1 MQPVGRRFDPSSLHH
16 FIIMKDDN
24 LEDLI
29 TDAMLDL
36 LLTAKENGLNTL
48 SFEEICSMLG
58 VDDVSLMT
66 KIERGIKFEINE
78 EFLDKLKDPEIR
90 KAMVESIKATKH

>member
-1 MQPVGRRFDPSSLHH
+1 
-16 FIIMKDDN
+16 MKDDN

-58 VDDVSLMT
+58 VGDVSLMT
-66 KIERGIKFEINE
+66 TIERGIKFEINE

>member
-1 MQPVGRRFDPSSLHH
+1 
-16 FIIMKDDN
+16 MKDNN

-29 TDAMLDL
+29 TEAILDL

-66 KIERGIKFEINE
+66 KFERGIEFEINE
-78 EFLDKLKDPEIR
+78 KFLDKLNDPEVR
-90 KAMVESIKATKH
+90 KAMIESIKATKH

>member
-1 MQPVGRRFDPSSLHH
+1 
-16 FIIMKDDN
+16 MKDNN

-29 TDAMLDL
+29 TDAMLYL
-36 LLTAKENGLNTL
+36 LLTAKENGVNTL

-66 KIERGIKFEINE
+66 KIERGITFEINE
-78 EFLDKLKDPEIR
+78 EFLDKLNDPEIR
-90 KAMVESIKATKH
+90 KAMIESIKATKH